1 MPFAFVDELRVP
13 RPPQAARRGRT
24 GGSKSRPPPPFPSW
38 FTQFPSRRRGS
49 GLQHPSCVWTR
60 APGWARPY
68 VLRMDAGTQHAP
80 SIRLAYGRRHSA
92 CPSCQPASPRRWPR
106 PRQQT
111 ARPSHPR
118 LRLSRRRW
126 SRVWRSMSPRAARKG
141 QLSPSDVATGALGSS
156 RQSARALQRPQSIP
170 LRVHL
175 LLKSL
180 ARGTTP
186 RGNDV
191 NKWMLTERKCF
202 NDSFWR
208 PARIILHRLLSC
220 GDRLCPQPVVDRLDL
235 CNSQ

>member
-1 MPFAFVDELRVP
+1 MRV
-13 RPPQAARRGRT
+13 AYGRRHSAGPVHTCR
-24 GGSKSRPPPPFPSW
+24 
-38 FTQFPSRRRGS
+38 
-49 GLQHPSCVWTR
+49 VWTR
-60 APGWARPY
+60 AARRPRPY
-68 VLRMDAGTQHAP
+68 ARRMDAGAQHAR
-80 SIRLAYGRRHSA
+80 SVRLAYGRRHSA

-106 PRQQT
+106 SRQQT
-111 ARPSHPR
+111 ARPSHPG
-118 LRLSRRRW
+118 LRPSRRRW

-208 PARIILHRLLSC
+208 PARIILHRLLSR
-220 GDRLCPQPVVDRLDL
+220 GDRRCPQPVVGRLDI
-235 CNSQ
+235 CNSQYASSSVCPYGDFASDNHVSILLAAIDSRQHHALFRH